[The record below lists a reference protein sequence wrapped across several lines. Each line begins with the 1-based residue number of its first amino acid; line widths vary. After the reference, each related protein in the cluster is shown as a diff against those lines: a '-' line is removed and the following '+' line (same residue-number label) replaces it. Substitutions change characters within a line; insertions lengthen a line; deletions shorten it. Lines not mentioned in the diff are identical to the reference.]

1 MGCNC
6 KEYPVGYLSLLN
18 GLLSVIAVIIIG
30 YTGAAIGKLGDFH
43 VFVENNALTIT
54 GGFGVL
60 LFMVSLI
67 GLWGVVWK
75 KKILLF
81 IYIVGTLVT
90 TVVIFIL

>member
-1 MGCNC
+1 MGCSC

-67 GLWGVVWK
+67 GLGEWYGRKRFFCLSTSWGR
-75 KKILLF
+75 
-81 IYIVGTLVT
+81 
-90 TVVIFIL
+90 